1 MCTLSIL
8 MYLFPHTEITIALTF
23 ASQEITD
30 NSEPT
35 KNIRWISFLSLLAIN
50 FKNKNPDYHS

>member
-1 MCTLSIL
+1 MGVETMCTLSIL
-8 MYLFPHTEITIALTF
+8 MYLFPHTDITIALTF

-35 KNIRWISFLSLLAIN
+35 KKYSVNKFLILIS
-50 FKNKNPDYHS
+50 NKFQK